1 MQVGRERPV
10 LQLRN
15 EYYCAARRPAAAL
28 PLRYLLLV
36 LVAYGEAA
44 SISN

>member
-1 MQVGRERPV
+1 MNIIVRH
-10 LQLRN
+10 
-15 EYYCAARRPAAAL
+15 AAL
-28 PLRYLLLV
+28 PPRYLLLV